1 MKFILFGI
9 SYLVCLL
16 SFAQSNQNINYL
28 EIDNSKLQPDSSEN
42 IFLDC
47 NTDDCD
53 SFFKKLNEYKNLK
66 RLYISKFK
74 GKTIPENSIAS
85 TNIESLTIEK
95 SPNLNLAK
103 LFKQVNNKTLTN
115 LSIKDNNLSKL
126 PSNIKAF
133 KALKSI
139 NIANNSKLNI
149 EKAIDQLA
157 TLPNIEDVYLP
168 VNSISELPNNITQL
182 KNLKTLDI
190 SNNYLQDLP
199 DGISELRKLEE
210 LSIEGNLID
219 DPSNS
224 LAEAA
229 NINLKYLSLD
239 DGLSDEEK
247 KKLKE
252 LFPNAEIKEVN
263 PNELEE
269 IEEED
274 ITSENIIP
282 LKKDSI
288 NNKKTETTPTT
299 TRENDITYG
308 ELSVKK
314 HDLKIYSQAYIH
326 YPDVFKIK
334 RFSNFDSTMFEER
347 FIDTTYANTVKI
359 QFFNS
364 NPLVYENLQIT
375 KYKGEK
381 GEIWFN
387 FNGITSSWLNRNN
400 PELNAFIGMSWVYAG
415 NLTLDEFKKKYFYKE
430 DYKWYK
436 PSKWAYRN
444 KWKLWTDVRI
454 TYNNEAQNFTIKLKD
469 LKGFTEIIAYPRYR
483 SLNRQLEESQKTY
496 VKRYDRYSRTL
507 DTRKRRF
514 EKRNMRD
521 KVKHEKSLIKADNK
535 KWASFQKNYMSK
547 EERELSREEWLTY
560 YDKVIA
566 NEKKAMGNASPS
578 IDNIKRSMKLDG
590 YNKSFSW
597 QANQTF
603 ARDSSFI
610 EPIKSLFQTAD
621 SGMVAIKEILVID
634 ANSKTY
640 QAYPGS
646 LGVRLIQ
653 LNLIQGSSTIIVA
666 QLRNND
672 IGYIKGNTF
681 QQIKFPKNNKY
692 KFTLN
697 RINAKIGSVEMV
709 RTELGF

>member
-1 MKFILFGI
+1 MKFILFSI
-9 SYLVCLL
+9 YCLVYTL

-28 EIDNSKLQPDSSEN
+28 EIDNAKLQPDSSEN

-53 SFFKKLNEYKNLK
+53 NFFKKLNDYKSLK
-66 RLYISKFK
+66 RLYISNFK

-103 LFKQVNNKTLTN
+103 LFKQVNNKTLAN

-199 DGISELRKLEE
+199 EGISELRKLEE

-219 DPSNS
+219 APSNS
-224 LAEAA
+224 LAEAS

-247 KKLKE
+247 NKLKE

-269 IEEED
+269 IEEENT
-274 ITSENIIP
+274 ISENIIP

-288 NNKKTETTPTT
+288 NNNKTETPPTT
-299 TRENDITYG
+299 TQENDITYG

-381 GEIWFN
+381 GEVWFN

-415 NLTLDEFKKKYFYKE
+415 NLTPDEFKKKYFYKE

-483 SLNRQLEESQKTY
+483 SLNRLLEESQKTY
-496 VKRYDRYSRTL
+496 VKRYARYSRTL

-590 YNKSFSW
+590 YNKCFSW
-597 QANQTF
+597 QTNQTF
-603 ARDSSFI
+603 VRDSSFI

-640 QAYPGS
+640 QTYPGS
-646 LGVRLIQ
+646 LGVRLIR

-672 IGYIKGNTF
+672 IGYIKGTTF